1 MSPRVSIINGTTI
14 LSTNNVEVINIS
26 RRGLI
31 LVVGDKEYYLS
42 YGKYPWFKNATIDQV
57 FDVKLLGRNRV
68 RWDSLDVD
76 LSLSILSNPE
86 AYPLISN

>member
-14 LSTNNVEVINIS
+14 LSTNDVEVINIS

-31 LVVGDKEYYLS
+31 LLVGDNEYYLS

-86 AYPLISN
+86 AYPLISK

>member
-1 MSPRVSIINGTTI
+1 MSELSTINGTTI

-31 LVVGDKEYYLS
+31 LLVGDNEYYLS
-42 YGKYPWFKNATIDQV
+42 YGKYPWFKKATIDQV

-76 LSLSILSNPE
+76 LSLSILSNPD
-86 AYPLISN
+86 AYLLVAK